1 MFFALS
7 PGLLQSTEAL
17 VLTAILSHMHLRVCA
32 CSLCTVVLVQGPAYG
47 MTPQQQMQAQQLYA
61 AQQMQMAG
69 GRQPAA
75 YGAQQTPAQP
85 GTSWMQQQTPSFTP
99 SFPQIQQ
106 HQFSGVAGPS
116 GFP

>member
-1 MFFALS
+1 MLSAL
-7 PGLLQSTEAL
+7 
-17 VLTAILSHMHLRVCA
+17 

-69 GRQPAA
+69 GRQAAA
-75 YGAQQTPAQP
+75 YGAQQAPAGAP
-85 GTSWMQQQTPSFTP
+85 WMQQQQSFTP
-99 SFPQIQQ
+99 TFPQIQQ
-106 HQFSGVAGPS
+106 NQFSGVAGPS